1 MKRAVFFTQFLSVT
15 VFVGSHLAYLAR
27 PDNQGVQQPDASGA
41 VQMVQLYLHPANIM
55 LWALLLILWAL
66 LVLDTIGQWQD
77 PSEPE
82 GRSQDVGQL
91 VWPGFSAA
99 LVLHALW
106 PWLAQPAPWLA
117 ALAGLVAAALAYHA
131 TRCATDQNRPAI
143 GFVAGWSLV
152 IATALLASALAG
164 SLEMAPAQASILGIL
179 IASGA
184 GMTAQLQLG
193 RQVAFSIAV
202 ISGFCAIAVTTMIH
216 DPVTAIAC
224 ILGIT
229 AMTAVLIRAAS

>member
-15 VFVGSHLAYLAR
+15 VFVGSNLAYLAH

-82 GRSQDVGQL
+82 GRSQDLRQL

-106 PWLAQPAPWLA
+106 PWLAQPAPGW
-117 ALAGLVAAALAYHA
+117 
-131 TRCATDQNRPAI
+131 RP
-143 GFVAGWSLV
+143 
-152 IATALLASALAG
+152 
-164 SLEMAPAQASILGIL
+164 
-179 IASGA
+179 
-184 GMTAQLQLG
+184 
-193 RQVAFSIAV
+193 
-202 ISGFCAIAVTTMIH
+202 
-216 DPVTAIAC
+216 
-224 ILGIT
+224 
-229 AMTAVLIRAAS
+229 